1 MNILFLLNN
10 NFMQE
15 SILKLPI
22 FLISLIFEKIFCLS
36 NLISNCNGKL
46 IFVEHEQ
53 IAFFVVKL
61 YPVKSQSSS
70 HIDILLFL

>member
-22 FLISLIFEKIFCLS
+22 FLISLKFAKSLLFS
-36 NLISNCNGKL
+36 SISLDLVGKDS
-46 IFVEHEQ
+46 FVKHEH
-53 IAFFVVKL
+53 IAFLMIGL
-61 YPVKSQSSS
+61 YSIKSQSSS
-70 HIDILLFL
+70 QTDKLYIL